1 MVILN
6 SLSGPNSPSG
16 SESLGGQKFDER
28 TERTRE
34 FSLCALVASTENHYN
49 LLWQRKKSVEKR

>member
-6 SLSGPNSPSG
+6 SLSGPNSPCR
-16 SESLGGQKFDER
+16 SEPLGGQKFDER

-34 FSLCALVASTENHYN
+34 FSLFALVASTENHHN
-49 LLWQRKKSVEKR
+49 LLWQR

>member
-6 SLSGPNSPSG
+6 SLSGPNSPCR
-16 SESLGGQKFDER
+16 SEPLGGQKFDER

-34 FSLCALVASTENHYN
+34 FSLFALVASTENHHN
-49 LLWQRKKSVEKR
+49 FLWQRKKSVEKR